1 MSKSIELFA
10 AIGPAGDPSMPS
22 DATQFISATPD
33 EISLVSIRI
42 GNLVNG
48 KIVMGPAGQKYHE
61 SELRQPNLSQVS
73 ACATS
78 LARTLES
85 VFSMDENALRLCVR
99 HFQREAGKVQ
109 SEVHVIAPRLM
120 DLNAAKLKAAVVGF
134 ASGIASQRDMLD
146 ASASIQISPDEQQKI
161 DDNASM
167 FLQCNGGKPVQQA
180 MQILVDGEAMS
191 SIKGHFQQRPTEE
204 KVAPKVFEIKAHY
217 DGRRLRSRLLYVI
230 VAGVRARQL
239 EIFYD
244 EAMFDAPLRALGDDK
259 MAMLSLVVVET
270 NLGKDKVRYELRSLE
285 KIPTPER
292 LDLTAPPSPAD

>member
-10 AIGPAGDPSMPS
+10 AIGPGEDPSMPR
-22 DATQFISATPD
+22 DAAQFMSATPD
-33 EISLVSIRI
+33 EISVVSIRI

-48 KIVMGPAGQKYHE
+48 KIVTGPAGQKYHE
-61 SELRQPNLSQVS
+61 SELTQPNLSQVS
-73 ACATS
+73 ACATL
-78 LARTLES
+78 LAKALES
-85 VFSMDENALRLCVR
+85 VFSIEENALKLCVR

-120 DLNAAKLKAAVVGF
+120 DLDAAKLKAVV
-134 ASGIASQRDMLD
+134 ASFGSGVASQRDMLD
-146 ASASIQISPDEQQKI
+146 ASASIQLSPQEQQEI
-161 DDNASM
+161 DDNASI

-191 SIKGHFQQRPTEE
+191 SIKGHFRQRPIAE
-204 KVAPKVFEIKAHY
+204 KVAPKVLEIKAHY

-230 VAGVRARQL
+230 VAGERARQM
-239 EIFYD
+239 EIYYD

-270 NLGKDKVRYELRSLE
+270 KLGKDKARYELRRLE

-292 LDLTAPPSPAD
+292 LELTAPASPAD